1 MNGGTAPQLRVV
13 EGAAK
18 EVPYFERLA
27 IGQLGMVVLFVSLSA
42 GFLASIAGYVVV
54 RLNNQGWTRADM
66 PELPS
71 GLFAS
76 TIVLLFVSYFFH
88 KSVAAGRDDDQEK
101 LKLHLSLGT
110 VCVIGFVAAQTWNW
124 IYMATQGLPPD
135 AKSLYAFT
143 FWMLTVLHALHVVG
157 GLIPSCLVL
166 RKALL
171 GRYGPLNY
179 RGLSY
184 HAQYWHFLDIV
195 WVIMLIIMFAL
206 T

>member
-1 MNGGTAPQLRVV
+1 MAAGTPQLRVV
-13 EGAAK
+13 EGASK
-18 EVPYFERLA
+18 EVPLFERMA

-42 GFLASIAGYVVV
+42 GFLASIAGYIVV
-54 RLNNQGWTRADM
+54 RVNNQGWTRADM
-66 PELPS
+66 PELPA

-88 KSVAAGRDDDQEK
+88 KSVAAGQNDEQEK
-101 LKLHLSLGT
+101 LKTYLSLGT
-110 VCVIGFVAAQTWNW
+110 LCVVGFVGAQTWNW
-124 IYMATQGLPPD
+124 VYMATSGLPPD

-157 GLIPSCLVL
+157 GLIPSVLVL
-166 RKALL
+166 RKGIQ
-171 GRYGPLNY
+171 GRYGPLNF

-195 WVIMLIIMFAL
+195 WVIMLITMFAL